1 MSKMPVTV
9 KSQTGYV
16 VAKQQD
22 WSVSAK
28 SHIVSGVPYNGPYE
42 VTPTSE
48 EQILS
53 TFGRSMAHDITIAPI
68 PSNYGLVT
76 WDGTTLTV
84 S

>member
-1 MSKMPVTV
+1 MSDMPVTV
-9 KSQTGYV
+9 KSQPGHV

-28 SHIVSGVPYNGPYE
+28 SHIVGGVPYNGPYE
-42 VTPTSE
+42 VTPTNE

-68 PSNYGLVT
+68 PSNYGLIT
-76 WDGTTLTV
+76 WNGTTLTV

>member
-1 MSKMPVTV
+1 MSDMPVTV
-9 KSQTGYV
+9 KSQPGHV
-16 VAKQQD
+16 VVNQQD
-22 WSVSAK
+22 WSISAK

-42 VTPTSE
+42 VTPTNE

-76 WDGTTLTV
+76 WDGTTLTI

>member
-1 MSKMPVTV
+1 MSDMTVTV
-9 KSQTGYV
+9 KSQPGHV

-28 SHIVSGVPYNGPYE
+28 SHIVSGVPYSGPYE

-48 EQILS
+48 AQILN

-68 PSNYGLVT
+68 PNNYGLIT
-76 WDGTTLTV
+76 WNGTTLFV